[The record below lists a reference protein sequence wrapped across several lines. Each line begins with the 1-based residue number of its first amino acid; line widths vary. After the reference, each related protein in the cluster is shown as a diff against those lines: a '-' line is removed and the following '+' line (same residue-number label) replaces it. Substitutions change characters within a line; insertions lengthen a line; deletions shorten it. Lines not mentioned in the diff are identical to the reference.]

1 MSIKE
6 RMKGLVKEAEIY
18 RSQSL
23 LNQAREKYSELL
35 KLVESNESTSKNQKL
50 INDIKGRIKAVEDEI
65 AEIDQAT
72 ESPELTEDV
81 QNLISNLFSFS
92 KNQAMAEIEGA
103 VALAKFGQ
111 YDKAV
116 KELERLIKDGPL
128 SLQAAINLIRCHLSL
143 ATPEVAIT
151 QYKRWASREE
161 LGKGDLR
168 YLRNFLENQLKKRG
182 IDPKLPEIGRDTAE
196 EDIDEQHEDLID
208 FSSIEIEF
216 TDGLYKGKTVEF
228 DVSFQSGN
236 TVSIIIPS
244 RDKGLADEFNKDLRL
259 SNIRCATDIGLFNG
273 SGYVSGKSKIEAG
286 QKRGS
291 YTIDIT
297 IDGQ

>member
-1 MSIKE
+1 MPIKE
-6 RMKGLVKEAEIY
+6 RMKGLVKEAELY

-23 LNQAREKYSELL
+23 LDQSREKYSELL

-50 INDIKGRIKAVEDEI
+50 INDIKSRIKAVEGEI

-72 ESPELTEDV
+72 ESPELAEDV

-116 KELERLIKDGPL
+116 KELERLIKKGPL

-161 LGKGDLR
+161 LGKGDLK

-182 IDPKLPEIGRDTAE
+182 IDPKLPVMEKGAPE
-196 EDIDEQHEDLID
+196 EDVEEQSDDLID
-208 FSSIEIEF
+208 ITAIDIEF
-216 TDGLYKGKTVEF
+216 TDGPYKGKTVEF

-244 RDKGLADEFNKDLRL
+244 KDKNLADEFNKDLRL
-259 SNIRCATDIGLFNG
+259 SNMRCVSDIGLFSG

-291 YTIDIT
+291 FTIDIT